1 MKLEFTRR
9 LVLWLF
15 AVGIIMVLPGYQL
28 GKWLAITS
36 G

>member
-9 LVLWLF
+9 LVFWLF
-15 AVGIIMVLPGYQL
+15 AVGIIMGLLGYQL
-28 GKWLAITS
+28 GKWLALTS